1 MIRAVVFD
9 RDGVLMRPARG
20 ALDRFA
26 DWLDGCT
33 PGGLEPRRLREALE
47 PLWERYAAEIR
58 DLKVDA
64 AREPRFWLDLAGEL
78 VRRLGSRCHP
88 ADVVAEWPYYR
99 FIEPAPGARALL
111 EWLQLRP
118 YTVAVLSNTTP
129 SLRESLA
136 YHGMD
141 ALVDRFFAS
150 NELGYLKPDG
160 RIFQRVSEEL
170 DVPPEAIAFF
180 DDYPDNVRIARRM
193 GWRAYLVRLGEP
205 GPEVVDRLELI
216 YEILEG

>member
-1 MIRAVVFD
+1 VIRAVVFD
-9 RDGVLMRPARG
+9 RDGVLMRPAQG

-26 DWLDGCT
+26 AWLDRCT
-33 PGGLEPRRLREALE
+33 PGGLDAHRLREVLL

-58 DLKVDA
+58 DLKVSA
-64 AREPRFWLDLAGEL
+64 AGEPRFWLSFADEL
-78 VRRLGSRCHP
+78 VRRLKSRCRP

-99 FIEPAPGARALL
+99 FIEPVPGARALL
-111 EWLQLRP
+111 EWLHLRP

-141 ALVDRFFAS
+141 ALVDRFFTS
-150 NELGYLKPDG
+150 CELGHLKPDG
-160 RIFQRVSEEL
+160 RIFQLVSEAL

-205 GPEVVDRLELI
+205 GPEVIDRLDLI